1 MRRSGLA
8 LSVKEQCERQSARVS
23 VSTLCFTVY
32 QRLFWKL
39 LIGKRRDF
47 LFWTSLCSRLNRTGG
62 NRDAGP
68 VLSASLLLCMA
79 ASPRYESPT
88 CSSAMGERR
97 VILSVKVT
105 KRDPRLSI

>member
-1 MRRSGLA
+1 M
-8 LSVKEQCERQSARVS
+8 
-23 VSTLCFTVY
+23 
-32 QRLFWKL
+32 
-39 LIGKRRDF
+39 
-47 LFWTSLCSRLNRTGG
+47 NRTGG

-97 VILSVKVT
+97 ATVRDLAKMFTALSMGEISVKVT
-105 KRDPRLSI
+105 KRDPKLSI